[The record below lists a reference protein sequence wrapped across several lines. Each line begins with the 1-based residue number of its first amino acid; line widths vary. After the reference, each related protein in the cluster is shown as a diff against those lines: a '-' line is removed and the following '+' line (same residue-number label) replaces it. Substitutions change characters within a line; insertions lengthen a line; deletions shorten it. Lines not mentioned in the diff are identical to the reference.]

1 MPSRGVAGGM
11 HFDSCGVPA
20 KPLCYNRRMAT
31 EQNTAKSILVVEDD
45 AAINDVVC
53 SFLAKAGYACTP
65 AFSGTEA
72 RLLLCDPLRFDMV
85 ITDLMLPGMSGKDVV
100 SLVRESGDVPVIV
113 VSAKSDVSDRVD
125 LLRIGADDYLVKPF
139 DLEELL
145 ARVEVQMRRCAK
157 RAGDGSGS
165 ASVLRHGSWELDLDS
180 RTFQVA
186 GEPVGLT
193 RTEFEMVAALMAH
206 PLRVYSK
213 KDLSAA
219 AWGDETALEDKSVS
233 THIGNIRT
241 KLKSTGTEGMIE
253 TVWGVGFRLVD
264 DAHR

>member
-1 MPSRGVAGGM
+1 
-11 HFDSCGVPA
+11 
-20 KPLCYNRRMAT
+20 MAT
-31 EQNTAKSILVVEDD
+31 GKNKVKSILIVEDD

-72 RLLLCDPLRFDMV
+72 RLLLQGSSRFDMV

-100 SLVRESGDVPVIV
+100 SLVRASGDVPIIV
-113 VSAKSDVSDRVD
+113 VSAKSEVSDKVD

-145 ARVEVQMRRCAK
+145 ARVEVQARRNAQ
-157 RAGDGSGS
+157 RSDSGS
-165 ASVLRHGSWELDLDS
+165 VPGRLLRFASWELDLDA
-180 RTFQVA
+180 RTLRVA
-186 GEPVGLT
+186 GESIKLT

-206 PLRVYSK
+206 PMRVYSK
-213 KDLSAA
+213 RDLSMA
-219 AWGDETALEDKSVS
+219 AWGDEAALEEKSVS

-241 KLKSTGTEGMIE
+241 KLKGTGTDGCIE

-264 DAHR
+264 DARR